1 MFARVS
7 QIWTCVLLSNQD
19 TKRWYRLPKLL
30 HNSPAE
36 TKQDCGASSRE
47 RVRRLKFGFLNIK
60 KKVTSIIGDVVKG
73 FPSVL
78 VASVFNT
85 LNDLKTD
92 LDCGNSHVI
101 HLYRR
106 ACVRGL
112 VHRGK
117 RTMTRRGNKRGMSRM
132 HRLVLCQFPFNQQ
145 EFTPSKSFFWVGNT
159 TIVITDGRWIAL
171 MLWLWEEASIFFV
184 SFQIGFGRIS
194 EFQLTRR
201 MFWTGNSKMRNLEGS
216 IYQRCGFISP
226 FVWMKCTRSNSS
238 YRIHVE

>member
-1 MFARVS
+1 MLCVVEAPDAARA
-7 QIWTCVLLSNQD
+7 N
-19 TKRWYRLPKLL
+19 
-30 HNSPAE
+30 NSPAE

-47 RVRRLKFGFLNIK
+47 RVRRLKFGFSNIK
-60 KKVTSIIGDVVKG
+60 KKVTSIIGDVVRG

-78 VASVFNT
+78 VASVFNP

-117 RTMTRRGNKRGMSRM
+117 RTMMRRGNKRGMSRM

-159 TIVITDGRWIAL
+159 TVVITDGR
-171 MLWLWEEASIFFV
+171 
-184 SFQIGFGRIS
+184 
-194 EFQLTRR
+194 
-201 MFWTGNSKMRNLEGS
+201 
-216 IYQRCGFISP
+216 
-226 FVWMKCTRSNSS
+226 
-238 YRIHVE
+238 

>member
-1 MFARVS
+1 MKSAKAEAAGTWLS
-7 QIWTCVLLSNQD
+7 PPACVLNPPSLHQEPPPSFAEADQQWATFSTNAVRGGSSWCCTCKQHLCTLSAYKCLPGYLRYERVCFVSNKD

-47 RVRRLKFGFLNIK
+47 RVRRLKFGFSKIK
-60 KKVTSIIGDVVKG
+60 KKVTSIIGDVVRG
-73 FPSVL
+73 FPSAL
-78 VASVFNT
+78 VASVFNP

-117 RTMTRRGNKRGMSRM
+117 RTMTRRGNKRGMSSM

-159 TIVITDGRWIAL
+159 TVVITDGRWIAL
-171 MLWLWEEASIFFV
+171 MLWL
-184 SFQIGFGRIS
+184 
-194 EFQLTRR
+194 
-201 MFWTGNSKMRNLEGS
+201 
-216 IYQRCGFISP
+216 
-226 FVWMKCTRSNSS
+226 
-238 YRIHVE
+238 